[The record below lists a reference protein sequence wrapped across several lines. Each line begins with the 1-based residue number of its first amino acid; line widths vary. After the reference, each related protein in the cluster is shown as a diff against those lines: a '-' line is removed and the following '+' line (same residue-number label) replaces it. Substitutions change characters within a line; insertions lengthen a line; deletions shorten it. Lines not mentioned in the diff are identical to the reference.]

1 MNLRTVRALRLT
13 RKLTSEQVEGENQM
27 AQQTNNKGDQSVDEG
42 LAQALIANRQAH
54 HRLPGLE

>member
-27 AQQTNNKGDQSVDEG
+27 AQQIYN
-42 LAQALIANRQAH
+42 IASNTTQYGE
-54 HRLPGLE
+54 PYENDF